1 MKHAEPEIAVVI
13 PCYQCR
19 DHIGDVLARI
29 GSEVAQIVVVDD
41 ACPEGTGKH
50 VEAIISS
57 CPPPPPRV
65 TVLYQD
71 ENTGVGGAVLRG
83 MSHAREAGADVM
95 VKIDGD
101 GQMEPELVERF
112 VAPIW
117 DGEADYT
124 KGNRFYSYRL
134 VKDMP
139 FVRLLG
145 NGILSFLTKLSSGY
159 WNVFD
164 PANGYIAIS
173 GRIFDELPLDGIH
186 RRYSFE
192 TDMLCQLSLLR
203 AVVMDIP
210 TRAIYGEERSGLS
223 PIRLVAPLLGLNM
236 ARFFRRVAYNYFLR
250 DFSIGSLN
258 LLIGIPLL
266 SFGLIFGVQQ
276 WITVS
281 EAGLAAS
288 AGTVM
293 LAALPVILGF
303 VLVLN
308 FFLIDVMMV
317 PKDPLHPR
325 LMNARVGL
333 PVRETTSGN
342 SEHDSHAS
350 R

>member
-1 MKHAEPEIAVVI
+1 MKHTELEIAVVI
-13 PCYQCR
+13 PCYRCIDQIR
-19 DHIGDVLARI
+19 DVLMRI
-29 GSEVAQIVVVDD
+29 GPDVASIVVVDD
-41 ACPEGTGKH
+41 ACPDGTGKH
-50 VEAIISS
+50 VEAMTSS
-57 CPPPPPRV
+57 SPHFSRV

-83 MSHAREAGADVM
+83 MSHAREAGANIM

-117 DGEADYT
+117 AGEADYT
-124 KGNRFYSYRL
+124 KGNRFYSYHL

-139 FVRLLG
+139 FVRFLG

-159 WNVFD
+159 WNIFD
-164 PANGYIAIS
+164 PTNGYIAIS
-173 GRIFDELPLDGIH
+173 GEVFDELPLDSIH
-186 RRYSFE
+186 QRYFFE
-192 TDMLCQLSLLR
+192 TDMLCHLSLLR
-203 AVVMDIP
+203 AVIMDIP
-210 TRAIYGEERSGLS
+210 TRAIYGDERSGLS
-223 PIRLVAPLLGLNM
+223 PIRQIAPFFGLNM
-236 ARFFRRVAYNYFLR
+236 ARFFRRVTYNYFLR
-250 DFSIGSLN
+250 DLSIGTLY
-258 LLIGIPLL
+258 LLGGIPLFL
-266 SFGLIFGVQQ
+266 FGLIFGVWQ
-276 WITVS
+276 WIAVS

-303 VLVLN
+303 ILVLN

-325 LMNARVGL
+325 LMKARDVL
-333 PVRETTSGN
+333 PVRETTLGN
-342 SEHDSHAS
+342 DEHDSRAS

>member
-1 MKHAEPEIAVVI
+1 MKHPEPEVAVVI
-13 PCYQCR
+13 PCYRCR

-29 GSEVAQIVVVDD
+29 GSEVARIVVVDD
-41 ACPEGTGKH
+41 ACPDGTGKH
-50 VEAIISS
+50 VETMLSS
-57 CPPPPPRV
+57 FPSLRI

-71 ENTGVGGAVLRG
+71 ENTGVGGAVLRA

-117 DGEADYT
+117 GGEADYT

-139 FVRLLG
+139 IVRFLG
-145 NGILSFLTKLSSGY
+145 NGMLSFFTKLSSGY

-164 PANGYIAIS
+164 PTNGYIAIS
-173 GRIFDELPLDGIH
+173 GKIFDELPLDSINQ
-186 RRYSFE
+186 RYFFE

-210 TRAIYGEERSGLS
+210 TRAIYGDERSGLS
-223 PIRLVAPLLGLNM
+223 PIRLVAPFLGLNM
-236 ARFFRRVAYNYFLR
+236 ARFLRRVTYNYFLR

-258 LLIGIPLL
+258 LLIGLPLL
-266 SFGLIFGVQQ
+266 SFGLIFGVWQ
-276 WITVS
+276 WIAVS
-281 EAGLAAS
+281 DAGLAAS

-303 VLVLN
+303 ILVLN

-325 LMNARVGL
+325 LMKTRDGF
-333 PVRETTSGN
+333 PVRETTLGN
-342 SEHDSHAS
+342 DEHDSRAS